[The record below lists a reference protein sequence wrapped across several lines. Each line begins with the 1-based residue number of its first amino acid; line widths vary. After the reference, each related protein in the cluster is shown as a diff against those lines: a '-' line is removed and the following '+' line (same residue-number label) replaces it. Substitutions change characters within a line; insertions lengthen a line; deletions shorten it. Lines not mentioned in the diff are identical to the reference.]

1 MPSPAAR
8 AMPIVIRLKGEKK
21 IFSSEKLTRA
31 EMEQRHLRPK
41 SFGPPTSLDKQVDL
55 SVRLVNGWPVYT
67 VTPKAGTSRQRAMY
81 THGGAWY
88 HEITS
93 EHWKLIAE
101 VANSARA
108 QFTVPIYPL
117 AMEGTAASVV
127 PGVADLAAGLVD
139 EVGAENVTIMGDSAG
154 GNITLAAAL
163 LLRDRGVPPLHQII
177 LIAPVLDA
185 SFTDPLIDRI
195 APTDPWLAPE
205 GTRVAAELWRGELPI
220 DDPMVSPMNGDLNG
234 LGRITLFSGTRDIT
248 HADAKR
254 LVQMAKAVD
263 SHLDYH
269 EGRGLLHVY
278 PLMPIPEGKA
288 AREVMA
294 RAIIQ

>member
-1 MPSPAAR
+1 
-8 AMPIVIRLKGEKK
+8 
-21 IFSSEKLTRA
+21 
-31 EMEQRHLRPK
+31 
-41 SFGPPTSLDKQVDL
+41 
-55 SVRLVNGWPVYT
+55 
-67 VTPKAGTSRQRAMY
+67 MY
-81 THGGAWY
+81 IHGGAWY

-101 VANSARA
+101 VANLARA

-117 AMEGTAASVV
+117 ALEGTAASVV

-177 LIAPVLDA
+177 LIAPCLDA
-185 SFTDPLIDRI
+185 SFTDPVIAQI

-205 GTRVAAELWRGELPI
+205 GPRAAAELWRGELPI
-220 DDPMVSPMNGDLNG
+220 DDPMVSPITGDLKG

-254 LVQMAKAVD
+254 LVQKAKAVG
-263 SHLDYH
+263 SPLDYH

-288 AREVMA
+288 ARAVMA
-294 RAIIQ
+294 RAITQ

>member
-8 AMPIVIRLKGEKK
+8 AMPIVIRLTGRKK
-21 IFSSEKLTRA
+21 TFSSEKLTRA
-31 EMEQRHLRPK
+31 EMEQLNIRPK
-41 SFGPPTSLDKQVDL
+41 SFGPPRSLDEQVHL

-67 VTPKAGTSRQRAMY
+67 VTPKAGTSRRRAMY
-81 THGGAWY
+81 IHGGAWY

-101 VANSARA
+101 VANLARA

-117 AMEGTAASVV
+117 ALEGTAASVV

-177 LIAPVLDA
+177 LIAPCLDA
-185 SFTDPLIDRI
+185 SFTDPVIAQI

-205 GTRVAAELWRGELPI
+205 GPRAAAELWRGELPI
-220 DDPMVSPMNGDLNG
+220 DDPMVSPITGDLKG

-254 LVQMAKAVD
+254 LVQKAKAVG
-263 SHLDYH
+263 SPLDYH

-288 AREVMA
+288 ARAVMA
-294 RAIIQ
+294 RAITQ